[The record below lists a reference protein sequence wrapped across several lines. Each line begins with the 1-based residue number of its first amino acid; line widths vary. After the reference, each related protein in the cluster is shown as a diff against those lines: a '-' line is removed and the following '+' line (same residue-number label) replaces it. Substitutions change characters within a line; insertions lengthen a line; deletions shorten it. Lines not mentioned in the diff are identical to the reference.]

1 MSTALSIPDYFVIV
15 NSFSDTVNNLG
26 ATLDSTNVLNLV
38 RTAKFE
44 RRGIS
49 SIGNLLATKSTAT
62 LVSAFIIS
70 NRRLTQ
76 LSLF

>member
-15 NSFSDTVNNLG
+15 NPFSDTVNNLG

-44 RRGIS
+44 RRGTS
-49 SIGNLLATKSTAT
+49 SIVNLLATKSTAT

-70 NRRLTQ
+70 NRRLT
-76 LSLF
+76 

>member
-15 NSFSDTVNNLG
+15 NPFSDTVNNLG

-49 SIGNLLATKSTAT
+49 SIGN
-62 LVSAFIIS
+62 
-70 NRRLTQ
+70 
-76 LSLF
+76 

>member
-1 MSTALSIPDYFVIV
+1 MSTALSIPGQFVIV
-15 NSFSDTVNNLG
+15 NPFSDTVNNLG
-26 ATLDSTNVLNLV
+26 ATLDYTNVLNLV

-49 SIGNLLATKSTAT
+49 SIGHLLATKSTST

-70 NRRLTQ
+70 NRRLT
-76 LSLF
+76 

>member
-15 NSFSDTVNNLG
+15 NPFSDTVNNLG

-49 SIGNLLATKSTAT
+49 SIGNLLAAKSTAT

-70 NRRLTQ
+70 NRRLT
-76 LSLF
+76 

>member
-1 MSTALSIPDYFVIV
+1 MSTALSIPDYP
-15 NSFSDTVNNLG
+15 FSDTVTNLG

-49 SIGNLLATKSTAT
+49 SIGHIRATKATAT

-70 NRRLTQ
+70 NRRLT
-76 LSLF
+76 

>member
-15 NSFSDTVNNLG
+15 NPFSDTVNNLG
-26 ATLDSTNVLNLV
+26 VTLDSTNVLNLV

-44 RRGIS
+44 LRGIS

-70 NRRLTQ
+70 NRRLT
-76 LSLF
+76 

>member
-1 MSTALSIPDYFVIV
+1 MSTALSIPDYYFVIV
-15 NSFSDTVNNLG
+15 NPFCDTVNNLG

-70 NRRLTQ
+70 NRRLT
-76 LSLF
+76 

>member
-15 NSFSDTVNNLG
+15 NPFSDTVNNLG

-49 SIGNLLATKSTAT
+49 SIGNLL
-62 LVSAFIIS
+62 LR
-70 NRRLTQ
+70 NLLLHWYL
-76 LSLF
+76 LSSFQIED

>member
-15 NSFSDTVNNLG
+15 NPFSDTVNNLA

-62 LVSAFIIS
+62 LVSDFIIS
-70 NRRLTQ
+70 NRRLT
-76 LSLF
+76 

>member
-1 MSTALSIPDYFVIV
+1 MSTALSIPDYVVIV
-15 NSFSDTVNNLG
+15 NPFSDTVNNLG

-62 LVSAFIIS
+62 LVSAFIIIS
-70 NRRLTQ
+70 NRRLT
-76 LSLF
+76 

>member
-15 NSFSDTVNNLG
+15 NPFSDTVNNLG

-49 SIGNLLATKSTAT
+49 SMVISLLRNLL
-62 LVSAFIIS
+62 LHWY
-70 NRRLTQ
+70 L
-76 LSLF
+76 LSSFQIEE

>member
-15 NSFSDTVNNLG
+15 NPFSDTVNNLG

-44 RRGIS
+44 RRDIS
-49 SIGNLLATKSTAT
+49 SIGNLLATKSAAT

-70 NRRLTQ
+70 NRRLT
-76 LSLF
+76 

>member
-15 NSFSDTVNNLG
+15 NPFSDTVNNFG

-70 NRRLTQ
+70 NRRLT
-76 LSLF
+76 

>member
-15 NSFSDTVNNLG
+15 NPFSDTVNNLG
-26 ATLDSTNVLNLV
+26 ANLDSTNVLNLV

-49 SIGNLLATKSTAT
+49 SIGNLLGTKSTAT

-70 NRRLTQ
+70 NRRLT
-76 LSLF
+76 

>member
-15 NSFSDTVNNLG
+15 NPFTDTVNNLC

-49 SIGNLLATKSTAT
+49 SIGNLLATKYTAT

-70 NRRLTQ
+70 NRRLT
-76 LSLF
+76 

>member
-1 MSTALSIPDYFVIV
+1 MSTALSIPDYFVII
-15 NSFSDTVNNLG
+15 NPFSDTVNNLG

-44 RRGIS
+44 LRGVS

-70 NRRLTQ
+70 NRRLT
-76 LSLF
+76 

>member
-1 MSTALSIPDYFVIV
+1 MYTALSIPDYFVIV
-15 NSFSDTVNNLG
+15 NPFSDTVNNLG

-62 LVSAFIIS
+62 LVSDFIIS
-70 NRRLTQ
+70 NRRLT
-76 LSLF
+76 

>member
-15 NSFSDTVNNLG
+15 NPFSDTVNNLG

-49 SIGNLLATKSTAT
+49 SIGNLLTTKSTAT

-70 NRRLTQ
+70 NRRVT
-76 LSLF
+76 

>member
-15 NSFSDTVNNLG
+15 NPFSDTVNNLG

-44 RRGIS
+44 RRGII

-70 NRRLTQ
+70 NRRLT
-76 LSLF
+76 